1 MSAASAARRWYWQ
14 RISAMAMTV
23 FVLAHLALV
32 TWAVRGGLSAAEVLG
47 RTQGSVGWGVFYA
60 VFVLL
65 VAIHA
70 GIGLRNVL
78 DEWAATRKWSDAM
91 GLAAGALLLALGWR
105 AVAAVTLGGGYAP
118 Q

>member
-1 MSAASAARRWYWQ
+1 MSAAGAARRWYWQ
-14 RISAMAMTV
+14 RISAMAMTI

-47 RTQGSVGWGVFYA
+47 RTRGSVGWGAFYA

-65 VAIHA
+65 VAVHA

-78 DEWAATRKWSDAM
+78 DEWTVTRKWSGAL
-91 GLAAGALLLALGWR
+91 GLAAAALLLVLGWL

-118 Q
+118 